1 MAPYWKRYWWGWEK
15 PRAPKPRVIPPRFPK
30 RETPPD
36 ELDMAQTLQVLERH
50 GVRNV
55 HAILGIGHALFRA
68 IDVAR
73 GLGLRNPQVSVSYF
87 SNLPK
92 HKGCRYLTSRQVYE
106 LLLRSHM
113 ISAQEFRMRTCV
125 DWCVRSH
132 VQTGRE

>member
-1 MAPYWKRYWWGWEK
+1 
-15 PRAPKPRVIPPRFPK
+15 
-30 RETPPD
+30 
-36 ELDMAQTLQVLERH
+36 MAQTLQVLERH

-73 GLGLRNPQVSVSYF
+73 GLGLRNPQVSVSYYF

-106 LLLRSHM
+106 LLLRSQM
-113 ISAQEFRMRTCV
+113 ITAQEFRFRTCV
-125 DWCVRSH
+125 DWCV
-132 VQTGRE
+132 QTGRE